1 MFYKVYIFFP
11 STLKLLKIYK
21 LSFGYS
27 FHSHKKQIVWKLEPN
42 GPFYAH
48 MLRTKL
54 CQNPFFFTGN
64 QNVNKPKSRA
74 ARTVYGLIFL
84 LFCKIIVTFSS
95 FLCQDANKKRSNC
108 AIIGYNLSKK
118 HKLTQYKRQNQESN
132 YVDHKVFL
140 NFYQE
145 LPSVQSLGDK
155 HPNNIEL
162 PSWLV
167 HVLRDV
173 KATWHQEAYFSVS

>member
-11 STLKLLKIYK
+11 SILKLLKIYK

-54 CQNPFFFTGN
+54 YQNPFFFTGN

-74 ARTVYGLIFL
+74 ARTVYGPIYSPFY
-84 LFCKIIVTFSS
+84 KIIVSFFS
-95 FLCQDANKKRSNC
+95 FFCENANKTRSNC
-108 AIIGYNLSKK
+108 AIIACNLSKK
-118 HKLTQYKRQNQESN
+118 HKLTHYKTQNGESN
-132 YVDHKVFL
+132 YVNHKFFF

-145 LPSVQSLGDK
+145 LPTCTKPWGQTSK
-155 HPNNIEL
+155 YY
-162 PSWLV
+162 
-167 HVLRDV
+167 R
-173 KATWHQEAYFSVS
+173 AA